1 MWVVL
6 FVLITILVVDFLLTP
21 PYKASLNLSNKE
33 IIRCSRDAAL
43 GDRDSAMKLWRHYL
57 IVKSDPTN
65 GFMWKEVAGFNG
77 DLDSQHDIASRVRE
91 IGIDN
96 YRLLIG
102 RTNEIAE
109 GRIQRWID
117 AEKNGEKQ

>member
-1 MWVVL
+1 
-6 FVLITILVVDFLLTP
+6 
-21 PYKASLNLSNKE
+21 
-33 IIRCSRDAAL
+33 
-43 GDRDSAMKLWRHYL
+43 MKLWRHYL